1 MTAGWSFEPSF
12 VRGAFASAADAFATA
27 VAAVPHELWDAPGLG
42 EWTVRELVGHTGR
55 ALTTV
60 TFYLQE
66 EPAEGTEVLEGPTDY
81 FTRLAPL
88 VDHAQIAE
96 RGRRA
101 AQSLGDDPAG
111 AVAKLVTDTLDAV
124 EAADDGAVVVTPGG
138 AMRLIDYLPSRVY
151 ELTVHRL
158 DLEAA
163 TGIEPQ
169 HDEAATELSLLFSV
183 ALAAR
188 GEGAEAVLWSLT
200 GRRPLPD
207 GYSVF

>member
-1 MTAGWSFEPSF
+1 MEPSF
-12 VRGAFASAADAFATA
+12 TRGAFASSAKAFAAA
-27 VAAVPHELWDAPGLG
+27 VAAVPDQLWDEPGLG

-66 EPAEGTEVLEGPTDY
+66 GAPEGTEVLEGPTDY

-101 AQSLGDDPAG
+101 ARSLGDDPAS
-111 AVAKLVTDTLDAV
+111 AVAQLVTDTLEAVDA
-124 EAADDGAVVVTPGG
+124 ARDDAVVVTPGG

-163 TGIEPQ
+163 TGIEPRP
-169 HDEAATELSLLFSV
+169 DRAATELSLLFSV
-183 ALAAR
+183 ALAAQ
-188 GEGAEAVLWSLT
+188 GHQADADAVLWSLT
-200 GRRPLPD
+200 GRRPLPE